1 MVRAQAGFTLIEL
14 IAVIALVA
22 MLSITA
28 IPALGRIARV
38 HSAVL
43 AEEVCG
49 RLVAARAYATA
60 TGAPAGVRFDMDR
73 QAMTFVLVV
82 DGAIELR
89 PSGFEGLGGS
99 EADRVATI
107 GAGRLDGTEFRASNG
122 RTSDTLWFDYEGVP
136 HLRSLGGAF
145 VANLDDPAIV
155 TIADGPTVVVSP
167 RTGHIGI
174 DRDGVGG

>member
-1 MVRAQAGFTLIEL
+1 MGRARAGFTLIEL

-43 AEEVCG
+43 AEEAAN
-49 RLVAARAYATA
+49 RLAAARAYATA
-60 TGAPAGVRFDMDR
+60 TGSPAGVRFDLDR
-73 QAMTFVLVV
+73 QAMTFVLMV
-82 DGAIELR
+82 DGAIEQR
-89 PSGFEGLGGS
+89 ASGFEGLGGG

-107 GAGRLDGTEFRASNG
+107 GGGRLGGTEIRAANG

-136 HLRSLGGAF
+136 HIRSLGGAF
-145 VANLDDPAIV
+145 VAALDDPAMV
-155 TIADGPTVVVSP
+155 MIADGPTVVVSP
-167 RTGHIGI
+167 RTGHIAI
-174 DRDGVGG
+174 DREDGGG